1 MKALLFPMTP
11 LIPQVRTRGVEI
23 DSEIITEK
31 KNNVIYKMLVSKDFG
46 DTLYPGEHY
55 QVYAK
60 IVQIH
65 TVTSQARNADELSRK
80 IEAFSEQLTVKAY
93 YNSAIGK
100 MMAKFDVNNDNS
112 DTAVLSFRLRGK
124 GGMFTENVRF
134 KVDNPEKRIVI
145 MYINRDGTIG
155 EILDSAD
162 PFSEPKM
169 HGLFLGESLCST
181 VYLAVYGF
189 YNTPEVTASCVTGYL
204 KPSVMYHEKFEYSS
218 LIQEFV
224 RR

>member
-1 MKALLFPMTP
+1 
-11 LIPQVRTRGVEI
+11 
-23 DSEIITEK
+23 
-31 KNNVIYKMLVSKDFG
+31 MLVSKDFG
-46 DTLYPGEHY
+46 DTLYPSEHY
-55 QVYAK
+55 QVYAR

-80 IEAFSEQLTVKAY
+80 IEAVSEQLPLKAY

-100 MMAKFDVNNDNS
+100 MVAEFDVNNDNS

-162 PFSEPKM
+162 SF
-169 HGLFLGESLCST
+169 
-181 VYLAVYGF
+181 
-189 YNTPEVTASCVTGYL
+189 N
-204 KPSVMYHEKFEYSS
+204 
-218 LIQEFV
+218 
-224 RR
+224 

>member
-1 MKALLFPMTP
+1 M
-11 LIPQVRTRGVEI
+11 EI

-46 DTLYPGEHY
+46 DTLYPSEHY
-55 QVYAK
+55 QVYAR

-65 TVTSQARNADELSRK
+65 TVTSQTRNADELSRK
-80 IEAFSEQLTVKAY
+80 IEAFSEQLPLKAY

-100 MMAKFDVNNDNS
+100 MVAEFDVNNDNS

-162 PFSEPKM
+162 SF
-169 HGLFLGESLCST
+169 
-181 VYLAVYGF
+181 
-189 YNTPEVTASCVTGYL
+189 N
-204 KPSVMYHEKFEYSS
+204 
-218 LIQEFV
+218 
-224 RR
+224 